1 MKEYRQSKNSLKKQI
16 SLLLPVDIY
25 EGARRDSQ
33 KYNRSMA
40 YHIVETL
47 RLTFD
52 KSIREVQAE
61 REAAAKVQVFEQM
74 KEQATA
80 EGRSE
85 EWLLAL
91 EQVFKRF
98 AETKASEDFTEAFQ
112 KDLVMFTTMMLEV
125 GEPSQQDEKE

>member
-16 SLLLPVDIY
+16 SLLLPIDIY

-52 KSIREVQAE
+52 KSIKEVQAE

>member
-1 MKEYRQSKNSLKKQI
+1 MKEYRQSKDSLKKQI
-16 SLLLPVDIY
+16 SLLLPLDIY
-25 EGARRDSQ
+25 EGARRDAQ

-40 YHIVETL
+40 FHIVETL

-52 KSIREVQAE
+52 KSIREVQVE
-61 REAAAKVQVFEQM
+61 RETAAKVQVLEQM

-98 AETKASEDFTEAFQ
+98 AETKSAEDFTEAFQ
-112 KDLVMFTTMMLEV
+112 KDLVMFATMMLEV
-125 GEPSQQDEKE
+125 GESSQQDEKE

>member
-16 SLLLPVDIY
+16 SLLLPIDIY

-52 KSIREVQAE
+52 KSIKEVQAE

-98 AETKASEDFTEAFQ
+98 AETKSAEDFTEAFQ

>member
-1 MKEYRQSKNSLKKQI
+1 MKEYRQSKDSLKKQI
-16 SLLLPVDIY
+16 SLLLPLDIY
-25 EGARRDSQ
+25 EGARRDAQ

-40 YHIVETL
+40 FHIVETL

-52 KSIREVQAE
+52 KSIREVQVE
-61 REAAAKVQVFEQM
+61 RETAAKVQVLEQM

-98 AETKASEDFTEAFQ
+98 AETKSAEDFTEAFQ
-112 KDLVMFTTMMLEV
+112 KDLVMFATMMLEV
-125 GEPSQQDEKE
+125 GESSQ